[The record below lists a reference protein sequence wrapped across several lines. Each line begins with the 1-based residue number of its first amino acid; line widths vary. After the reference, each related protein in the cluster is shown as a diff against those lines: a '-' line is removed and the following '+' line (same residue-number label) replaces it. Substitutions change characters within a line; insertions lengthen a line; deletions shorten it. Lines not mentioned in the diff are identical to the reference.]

1 MATAAGPLEATIN
14 YAPASLDAE
23 GMPEIQA
30 RAPRT
35 AGEARR
41 ARTGIDRHGFDIVD
55 ARSLDR
61 PASLDTEGVELHRL
75 ATAATDLYDD
85 AQVRGIYFPEV
96 IRLVAEV
103 TGAARVEA
111 FDYNLRNATRAERGD
126 PGVQSPVKYAH
137 NDYTVKSGPRRVR
150 DLFPDEA
157 ETLLAKRVAVIN
169 VWKPISGPVIDT
181 PLAVC
186 DAASIGDG
194 QLIATN
200 LAYTER
206 TGEIYSLGF
215 SEGHR
220 WLYYPQMRAD
230 EAMLLKCY
238 DSETDGRARF
248 TAHSAFRDPGA
259 PEDAPARESI
269 EVRTLAFFD

>member
-1 MATAAGPLEATIN
+1 
-14 YAPASLDAE
+14 
-23 GMPEIQA
+23 MPEMNLVQA
-30 RAPRT
+30 INDALRIEMKRDEDVVVL
-35 AGEARR
+35 GEDV
-41 ARTGIDRHGFDIVD
+41 GKVG
-55 ARSLDR
+55 
-61 PASLDTEGVELHRL
+61 GVFRV
-75 ATAATDLYDD
+75 TQGLYDE
-85 AQVRGIYFPEV
+85 F
-96 IRLVAEV
+96 
-103 TGAARVEA
+103 
-111 FDYNLRNATRAERGD
+111 GD
-126 PGVQSPVKYAH
+126 Q
-137 NDYTVKSGPRRVR
+137 R
-150 DLFPDEA
+150 
-157 ETLLAKRVAVIN
+157 
-169 VWKPISGPVIDT
+169 VIDT